1 MIILYVCEWPGEV
14 LVSPVSPLPLFSPT
28 LGLTCPSPSLQFS
41 QFFVQNLPLPL
52 LLLSYSNAGRKKQ
65 TILNIF
71 GNGRNWSDRRLVGRV
86 EWCDGGQE
94 CIKRRLLIPTT
105 HPKCPPPSTA
115 PPLHFLS
122 CPSRPIRP
130 LFPPSPFLFPR
141 SLPSSSPL
149 SLPLNIVRPSL
160 EAQLLH
166 PRYIFHL
173 PVETCHHPCHL
184 H

>member
-1 MIILYVCEWPGEV
+1 MTIFGRLKFSPKMHIWPCLAYSAYLSSCQRGWGFKNLCLYDFDMIILYVCEWPGEV

-52 LLLSYSNAGRKKQ
+52 LLLSYSNAGRKEQ

-94 CIKRRLLIPTT
+94 CIKRRLLIPTVV
-105 HPKCPPPSTA
+105 PPT
-115 PPLHFLS
+115 
-122 CPSRPIRP
+122 RP
-130 LFPPSPFLFPR
+130 
-141 SLPSSSPL
+141 
-149 SLPLNIVRPSL
+149 
-160 EAQLLH
+160 
-166 PRYIFHL
+166 
-173 PVETCHHPCHL
+173 T
-184 H
+184 

>member
-1 MIILYVCEWPGEV
+1 MFPLFVPAYYKSHAKGGGGSKIFVYMIFDMIILYVCEWPGEV

-52 LLLSYSNAGRKKQ
+52 LLLSYSNAGRKEQ

-94 CIKRRLLIPTT
+94 CIKRRLLIPTVV
-105 HPKCPPPSTA
+105 PPT
-115 PPLHFLS
+115 
-122 CPSRPIRP
+122 RP
-130 LFPPSPFLFPR
+130 
-141 SLPSSSPL
+141 
-149 SLPLNIVRPSL
+149 
-160 EAQLLH
+160 
-166 PRYIFHL
+166 
-173 PVETCHHPCHL
+173 T
-184 H
+184 

>member
-1 MIILYVCEWPGEV
+1 MHLNCILQDLFRDTPLDHIWPAKIFAKNAYLAMFSIFGIFVIMPKGGGGSKFFVYIIFDMIILYVCEWPGEV

-52 LLLSYSNAGRKKQ
+52 LLLSYSNAGRKEQ

-94 CIKRRLLIPTT
+94 CIKRRLLIPTVV
-105 HPKCPPPSTA
+105 PPT
-115 PPLHFLS
+115 
-122 CPSRPIRP
+122 RP
-130 LFPPSPFLFPR
+130 
-141 SLPSSSPL
+141 
-149 SLPLNIVRPSL
+149 
-160 EAQLLH
+160 
-166 PRYIFHL
+166 
-173 PVETCHHPCHL
+173 T
-184 H
+184 

>member
-1 MIILYVCEWPGEV
+1 MRLNCILQDLFRETPLDHIWPAKMGAKNAYLAMFGIFGIIVIMPKGGGGSKFFVYIIFDMIILYVCEWPGEV

-94 CIKRRLLIPTT
+94 CIKRRLLIPTVV
-105 HPKCPPPSTA
+105 PPT
-115 PPLHFLS
+115 
-122 CPSRPIRP
+122 RP
-130 LFPPSPFLFPR
+130 
-141 SLPSSSPL
+141 
-149 SLPLNIVRPSL
+149 
-160 EAQLLH
+160 
-166 PRYIFHL
+166 
-173 PVETCHHPCHL
+173 T
-184 H
+184 